1 MFTLLSLKRYCSRS
15 GVEFSQIAD
24 FSKLPIFYLP
34 TGDTT
39 KSAEDREV
47 KESGEEDEFS
57 VGNEKPEKTAH
68 AKREGGSTT

>member
-1 MFTLLSLKRYCSRS
+1 VKGEIRQILRKLIKIQLFDKRMFTLLSLKRYCSRS

-47 KESGEEDEFS
+47 KE
-57 VGNEKPEKTAH
+57 
-68 AKREGGSTT
+68 RGSTT